1 MKPKFFEIYLLSAQF
16 VQPPAQNPA
25 RIVLY
30 IYFNQSF
37 TIENSKLVFLVL
49 LHHNFFSTQ
58 NLHTGIKI
66 KEGIF
71 LHNIL
76 GSMVFKI
83 CHKILNW

>member
-1 MKPKFFEIYLLSAQF
+1 MKPKFFEIYF
-16 VQPPAQNPA
+16 
-25 RIVLY
+25 
-30 IYFNQSF
+30 
-37 TIENSKLVFLVL
+37 FL
-49 LHHNFFSTQ
+49 TQ

-76 GSMVFKI
+76 GSMVFEI

>member
-37 TIENSKLVFLVL
+37 TLENSKLE

-58 NLHTGIKI
+58 NQHTGIKI

-71 LHNIL
+71 FHGFRNM
-76 GSMVFKI
+76 S
-83 CHKILNW
+83 